1 MTCSVMKI
9 LVGCQQRQFV
19 PDAKLGQQCING
31 SELYSLAATCVA
43 KLRRANMIFPVG
55 LKNGYSGQPLNEQIA
70 VPWIRAPSGQCVMF
84 GPQLDATAFPLRVTV
99 ELTMGAG
106 SAGALKCGNPSHSC
120 RQSEHPSNSGKHKLP
135 IGVRHFSVRCWPWAG
150 QPVHQRRGLW
160 ATASGRDAK
169 S

>member
-106 SAGALKCGNPSHSC
+106 SAGALKYWLGDDV
-120 RQSEHPSNSGKHKLP
+120 SGPPTETLTNLDNAAWGGVDRVSLGLGDDSLNFRYVLDGRP
-135 IGVRHFSVRCWPWAG
+135 IV
-150 QPVHQRRGLW
+150 L
-160 ATASGRDAK
+160 D
-169 S
+169 

>member
-31 SELYSLAATCVA
+31 FELYSLAATCVA

-106 SAGALKCGNPSHSC
+106 SAGALKYWLGDDV
-120 RQSEHPSNSGKHKLP
+120 SGPPTETLTNLDNAAWGGVDRVSLGLGDDSLNFRYVLDGRP
-135 IGVRHFSVRCWPWAG
+135 IV
-150 QPVHQRRGLW
+150 L
-160 ATASGRDAK
+160 D
-169 S
+169 